1 MAEGAGLTS
10 NLLHSGCLIYTRSAC
25 GSEPVQLI
33 DQTLPDLTRLCR
45 ATAPDAAVSLFLAAL
60 PGWGFDA
67 AAAGGW
73 AGVPGAQV
81 HRFYF
86 NTWPAEW
93 GRLYA
98 EAKLFPRDPVVA
110 LARRRSRPFLLTEE
124 APQMRED
131 AGAAEVIEMTHAFGW
146 AEVMAVPI
154 HGPAGYQGLVA
165 LAAFRPV
172 TLDAPARA
180 QIAACAREVHDRCH
194 DAPGFGARQP
204 PAPGLKP
211 RQVAVLRL
219 VARGL
224 TDKEIGRA
232 LGLSPATAH
241 YHVEEAKRA
250 LGVRT
255 RAEAVAICALDGLL

>member
-1 MAEGAGLTS
+1 MPNRPASPDDLARLSRAAG
-10 NLLHSGCLIYTRSAC
+10 
-25 GSEPVQLI
+25 
-33 DQTLPDLTRLCR
+33 PDN
-45 ATAPDAAVSLFLAAL
+45 AVAAFLAAL

-67 AAAGGW
+67 AVAGGW

-86 NTWPAEW
+86 NTWPEGW
-93 GRLYA
+93 QRLYA
-98 EAKLFPRDPVVA
+98 EANLFPRDPVVA
-110 LARRRSRPFLLTEE
+110 LARRRARPFLLTEE
-124 APQMRED
+124 VAAMRED
-131 AGAAEVIEMTHAFGW
+131 PDAAAVIEMTHAFGW
-146 AEVMAVPI
+146 AEVMAVPV

-165 LAAFRPV
+165 LASLRPV
-172 TLDAPARA
+172 ALDAPARA
-180 QIAACAREVHDRCH
+180 LIGACAREVHDRCH
-194 DAPGFGARQP
+194 DVPRFGARVP

-241 YHVEEAKRA
+241 YHVEAAKRA
-250 LGVRT
+250 LGVRS
-255 RAEAVAICALDGLL
+255 RAEAVAICALDGVL

>member
-1 MAEGAGLTS
+1 MVDQIATDVMKL
-10 NLLHSGCLIYTRSAC
+10 CLA
-25 GSEPVQLI
+25 
-33 DQTLPDLTRLCR
+33 
-45 ATAPDAAVSLFLAAL
+45 ATPEAAVGDFLSAL
-60 PGWGFDA
+60 PVWGFDA

-93 GRLYA
+93 GRIYA
-98 EAKLFPRDPVVA
+98 EANLFPRDPVVA
-110 LARRRSRPFLLTEE
+110 LARRRARPFLLTEE
-124 APQMRED
+124 SALMRED
-131 AGAAEVIEMTHAFGW
+131 AGAAEVIELTHAFGW
-146 AEVMAVPI
+146 AEVLAVPL

-180 QIAACAREVHDRCH
+180 HIAACAREVHDRCH
-194 DAPGFGARQP
+194 DAPGFGARVP

-250 LGVRT
+250 LDVRT
-255 RAEAVAICALDGLL
+255 RAEAVAICALDGIL

>member
-1 MAEGAGLTS
+1 M
-10 NLLHSGCLIYTRSAC
+10 
-25 GSEPVQLI
+25 I
-33 DQTLPDLTRLCR
+33 DKAVPDLTQLSLA
-45 ATAPDAAVSLFLAAL
+45 ATPEAAVALFLSAL

-73 AGVPGAQV
+73 AGVPGAQA

-86 NTWPAEW
+86 STWPEGW

-98 EAKLFPRDPVVA
+98 EANLFPRDPVVA

-124 APQMRED
+124 AEAMRED
-131 AGAAEVIEMTHAFGW
+131 AGAVEVIAMTQAFGW
-146 AEVMAVPI
+146 AEVLAVPI

-165 LAAFRPV
+165 LASFRPV
-172 TLDAPARA
+172 APDAAARA

-194 DAPGFGARQP
+194 DAPGFGARVP
-204 PAPGLKP
+204 SAPGLKP
-211 RQVAVLRL
+211 RQMEVLRL

-241 YHVEEAKRA
+241 YHVEAAKRV

-255 RAEAVAICALDGLL
+255 RAEVVAICALDGLL

>member
-1 MAEGAGLTS
+1 MTDP
-10 NLLHSGCLIYTRSAC
+10 T
-25 GSEPVQLI
+25 VF
-33 DQTLPDLTRLCR
+33 DLAALCR
-45 ATAPDAAVSLFLAAL
+45 ATAPEAAVSLFLSAL

-86 NTWPAEW
+86 NTWPEAW
-93 GRLYA
+93 GQIYA
-98 EAKLFPRDPVVA
+98 EANLFPRDPVVA
-110 LARRRSRPFLLTEE
+110 LSRRRARPFLLTEE
-124 APQMRED
+124 SPDLRSD
-131 AGAAEVIEMTHAFGW
+131 PVAAEVIDMTHAFGW
-146 AEVMAVPI
+146 AEVLAVPI

-165 LAAFRPV
+165 LAAYRPV

-180 QIAACAREVHDRCH
+180 LVAACAREVHDRCH
-194 DAPGFGARQP
+194 DAPGFGARMP

-224 TDKEIGRA
+224 SDKDIARA
-232 LGLSPATAH
+232 MGLSPATAH
-241 YHVEEAKRA
+241 YHVEAAKRA

-255 RAEAVAICALDGLL
+255 RAEAVAICALDGML